1 MYLKYQMMMV
11 IIIVITLRKSN
22 KACNALYEK
31 KKNIHCSVIY
41 GKMRER
47 EKEPNGISMGL
58 VVSILYQ
65 DSCIFCLEHKI

>member
-22 KACNALYEK
+22 KVCNALYEK
-31 KKNIHCSVIY
+31 KKIHCSVIY

-47 EKEPNGISMGL
+47 EKEPNGPKYGISCKYSVPGL
-58 VVSILYQ
+58 TH
-65 DSCIFCLEHKI
+65 FCLEHKI